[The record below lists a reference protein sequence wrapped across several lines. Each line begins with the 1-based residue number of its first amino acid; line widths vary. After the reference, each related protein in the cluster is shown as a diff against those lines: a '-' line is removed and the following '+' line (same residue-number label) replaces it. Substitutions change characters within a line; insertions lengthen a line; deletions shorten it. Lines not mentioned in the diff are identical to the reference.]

1 MVLSASTTSCI
12 SKVQWETEAW
22 SAFSLHQGVQLRPGT
37 GQTSA
42 RAWARS
48 SQGHQTSV
56 VHVPNSLLASSPAPG
71 TSIWMRATPNFTLS
85 FLSSPVEMNKV
96 SPAPHPKKKKK
107 PLTGCSKFLCISLIW
122 AIWCHFTDA
131 RNTDHHLSLGCHQSP
146 EPGLKSQQEPQLKGG
161 TWMKDGWYWTS

>member
-107 PLTGCSKFLCISLIW
+107 TLDRLFKVSLHLTDLSHLMPFH
-122 AIWCHFTDA
+122 WCQEH
-131 RNTDHHLSLGCHQSP
+131 RSP
-146 EPGLKSQQEPQLKGG
+146 PKPGLSSITWTG
-161 TWMKDGWYWTS
+161 TEVSAGAPA